1 MINLR
6 GETVSCSLTVVQQR
20 RHYSSKGFQ
29 KLNNDMHRPAT
40 KYKNVDLEK
49 LNILKENIK
58 KSGIYMFTNLIDGKR
73 YIGSSE
79 NLSRRFSEYLNTNY
93 LIRDKYMYICNALL
107 LHGYSNFSLEIIEFC
122 KVSDLLIREKHY
134 LCLLKPEYNI
144 AKNPSAPMSGRKH
157 SYETRK
163 KNVRCP

>member
-1 MINLR
+1 
-6 GETVSCSLTVVQQR
+6 
-20 RHYSSKGFQ
+20 
-29 KLNNDMHRPAT
+29 MHRPAT